1 MSSAPTPTIAQG
13 PGKRAAW
20 CVMTLRMR
28 CARSAASVRAASRR
42 QRAASMTSK
51 PESCPSG
58 TENTLPG
65 CSTSA
70 LGGLKR
76 QPARE
81 RGAARARR
89 VGIEPQKAATSALLS
104 VGGLIRSQRRR
115 RPQACLRARLPVGTR
130 VKSTRGRQPRTAG
143 ARQPAA
149 QRSAAASACCSLPPP
164 SRAPHTLRARRAPQ
178 TSTQSRSAARNRGCG
193 ASASAASTA
202 RFICPTRRRWWLQR
216 RRLPQMQERC
226 THAPCYVDERR
237 GPAGRAAACRAVQH
251 PAQKRA
257 NGCRSFALRSRAVLT
272 LRFAAQTRRTAPS

>member
-1 MSSAPTPTIAQG
+1 
-13 PGKRAAW
+13 
-20 CVMTLRMR
+20 MR

-70 LGGLKR
+70 LGRLKR

-89 VGIEPQKAATSALLS
+89 VGIEPQKAATSPLLS

-115 RPQACLRARLPVGTR
+115 RPQACLRACLPVGTR
-130 VKSTRGRQPRTAG
+130 VKPTRGRQPRTAG

-149 QRSAAASACCSLPPP
+149 QRSAAASACRSLPPS

-178 TSTQSRSAARNRGCG
+178 TRTQSRAAARNLGGG

-202 RFICPTRRRWWLQR
+202 RFIRPTLRRCSQQR
-216 RRLPQMQERC
+216 RTLPQMQERC
-226 THAPCYVDERR
+226 AHAPLRLDERR
-237 GPAGRAAACRAVQH
+237 GAAGREDACRTRQQH
-251 PAQKRA
+251 TQKLRLRMRLLCAAFPRSARA
-257 NGCRSFALRSRAVLT
+257 ETPQCH
-272 LRFAAQTRRTAPS
+272 AAW